1 MSQISP
7 FFVSCLLSLV
17 LFAFYIYYQKRVFGN
32 IKPSINRNKSV
43 LGRSREL
50 VSRFCST
57 LYILYL
63 RNTWVRKLLFF
74 LKCSVFLLFL
84 LRYCLFFFHSV
95 LHLRDTLLSF
105 IGKGGSAPFILYMN
119 PEAPPCP
126 ATSGSGYPGTPD
138 SFNTG

>member
-1 MSQISP
+1 M
-7 FFVSCLLSLV
+7 V

-50 VSRFCST
+50 VSHFCST

-74 LKCSVFLLFL
+74 LKCSMFLLFL
-84 LRYCLFFFHSV
+84 LLYCLFFFHSV
-95 LHLRDTLLSF
+95 LHLPDTLLSF
-105 IGKGGSAPFILYMN
+105 IGPLVQAVQPRFNLN
-119 PEAPPCP
+119 PVQMTRSDWNCDQSTVGPVGP
-126 ATSGSGYPGTPD
+126 AGPVW
-138 SFNTG
+138 FLKH